1 MGKEKIVTYKC
12 PNLLCNVEI
21 PESLADRKDGL
32 VPCPECGT
40 NMTRRVKK

>member
-1 MGKEKIVTYKC
+1 MGKGKNVIYKC
-12 PNLLCNVEI
+12 PNLLCSAEI
-21 PESLADRKDGL
+21 PDSLADKKDGL